1 MRFLV
6 KGLGPPRP
14 GVMLIASLVVAAFG
28 FTVNNGGAMYIT
40 KPVIGKD
47 RAGPLGGGPRTSGS

>member
-1 MRFLV
+1 
-6 KGLGPPRP
+6 
-14 GVMLIASLVVAAFG
+14 VMLIASLVVAAFG

-47 RAGPLGGGPRTSGS
+47 SAGPLGGGPRGAGS